1 MTENTNTNEVA
12 TEQKRHG
19 FFFRTSDGQEAAV
32 TFGKSARR
40 KRRRLTAAAA
50 VLALLGVGVGG
61 YALYAAGVEQGREE
75 VRAQVFAAASKP
87 AEPMPDPAALLAAA
101 PPDTRM
107 YLERAIQRREP
118 FIFLAHNGQGRTC
131 MTWVRQSDGQV
142 FGFSGKGPY
151 RGGLLPADRLID
163 IAQSKWA
170 ETLQCTM
177 PDGWVSVGPIPAS
190 EIPR

>member
-1 MTENTNTNEVA
+1 MSENNETNTTAES
-12 TEQKRHG
+12 KPGLYFH
-19 FFFRTSDGQEAAV
+19 TSDGQVAPTRIAPSPRA
-32 TFGKSARR
+32 KR
-40 KRRRLTAAAA
+40 RRRLTAAAA
-50 VLALLGVGVGG
+50 VLAALGGGVGG
-61 YALYAAGVEQGREE
+61 YALHQSGVQQGKAE

-87 AEPMPDPAALLAAA
+87 AEPVPDPAALLAAA

-107 YLERAIQRREP
+107 HLERAIQRREP

-131 MTWVRQSDGQV
+131 MTWVRQNDGQV

-163 IAQSKWA
+163 IPQSKWA

-177 PDGWVSVGPIPAS
+177 PDGWVNVAPTPAS
-190 EIPR
+190 TLPR